1 MVGDDDIERLL
12 REVDALEGGRGQQQS
27 GVPAKQ
33 QGKQVQTAGGDPGG
47 SGGSRRL
54 AWVALS
60 GAGGA
65 VTGFVIGALL
75 TILPWVSSMS
85 TAVGAALGAALV
97 ALISGPPRW
106 FEGKD

>member
-12 REVDALEGGRGQQQS
+12 REVDALEGGRGQQQP

-33 QGKQVQTAGGDPGG
+33 PGKQVQPAGGEP
-47 SGGSRRL
+47 GGSRRL
-54 AWVALS
+54 AWVALA

-65 VTGFVIGALL
+65 VTGFIIGALL
-75 TILPWVSSMS
+75 SILPWVSSMS